1 MQHISRCLVLCA
13 TALSAACGGSPASE
27 GQPMPPTAPMDFRLG
42 VPLRSREVPLRLSL
56 LTGPYASLQDC
67 LNAQIPQNLLC
78 YHQITL
84 CEKGKLTVVITDI
97 LSFGSYT
104 LSGSLLHATMQGPS
118 ETPKSF
124 DGILAEDGS
133 FTSPQ
138 VLSGL
143 PFQNYV
149 LSAAERVWLDADCAM
164 RDMFP

>member
-1 MQHISRCLVLCA
+1 MQQIVRCLVLCA
-13 TALSAACGGSPASE
+13 TAFAAACGSSPASE
-27 GQPMPPTAPMDFRLG
+27 GQAMPPAAPMDLRLG
-42 VPLRSREVPLRLSL
+42 VPLRSREVPLRLSQ

-67 LNAQIPQNLLC
+67 RNDQAPINTC

-84 CEKGKLTVVITDI
+84 CGKGKLTVVITDI

-104 LSGSLLHATMQGPS
+104 LSDSLLRVTTDDIS

-133 FTSPQ
+133 FTSTQ
-138 VLSGL
+138 LSGGR

-149 LSAAERVWLDADCAM
+149 LSAQERASLDADCAY
-164 RDMFP
+164 RDRFP

>member
-13 TALSAACGGSPASE
+13 TAFAAACDSSPASE
-27 GQPMPPTAPMDFRLG
+27 GQPLPSGPPMDLRLG
-42 VPLRSREVPLRLSL
+42 VPLRSREVPLRLSQ

-67 LNAQIPQNLLC
+67 RNDQIPYNTC

-104 LSGSLLHATMQGPS
+104 LSGSLLHVTTDDIA

-133 FTSPQ
+133 FTSTQ
-138 VLSGL
+138 LLGGR

-149 LSAAERVWLDADCAM
+149 LSAAERAALDADCTY
-164 RDMFP
+164 RDRSP